1 MPERGSEAA
10 AVAPFWHVD
19 RDRLAYAADV
29 LVVAIAVT
37 LPWSTTA
44 TTVAIVLWLIVLLP
58 TLDAAAIR
66 REVMTAAGGLPLAL
80 FAFAAA
86 GMLWSHADWGERI
99 SALLVFNKLLAIP
112 LLLAQF
118 RRSPRAHWVVLG
130 GFASV
135 LVLLVAS
142 FALALTPGLTWRG
155 RYNAGVP
162 VKDYIT
168 QSGLFAICIFGLA
181 GHVMDRR
188 RRQHPS
194 ASLAALVLAGLFLA
208 NIAYTVTGRTALVV
222 LAALL
227 VAFLIRYFGWRGI
240 AGSGMAAVALAG
252 SIWLTSSYLRERVTD
267 VLAEVHAYRQADA
280 PTSVGLRLEY
290 WRKAEIFITEAPIF
304 GHGTGSVR
312 DLYRQAAADGS
323 GAAASVTVNPH
334 NQVLAVAIQLGA
346 AGAAVLLAMWL
357 AHLALFRNAGA
368 LAWLGFVVVLQ
379 NIVSAQLNSHLFD
392 FTQGWLY
399 VVGVGVLGAAA
410 CSSDSARSCDAAAP
424 RAAAGASA
432 EPLP

>member
-1 MPERGSEAA
+1 MPERGAEAA
-10 AVAPFWHVD
+10 AAVPFWHVD

-37 LPWSTTA
+37 LPWSITA
-44 TTVAIVLWLIVLLP
+44 TTVAIVLWLIALLP
-58 TLDAAAIR
+58 TLDAASVR
-66 REVMTAAGGLPLAL
+66 REVMTVAGGLPLAL
-80 FAFAAA
+80 FALAAA
-86 GMLWSHADWGERI
+86 GMLWSEADWGERI

-130 GFASV
+130 AFASV

-155 RYNAGVP
+155 RHNPGVP

-181 GHVMDRR
+181 GHLADRW

-194 ASLAALVLAGLFLA
+194 ASVAALVLAGLFLA
-208 NIAYTVTGRTALVV
+208 NIAYTVTGRTALVT
-222 LAALL
+222 LAVLL

-240 AGSGMAAVALAG
+240 VGAGMAAVALAG
-252 SIWLTSSYLRERVTD
+252 SLWLSSSYLRQRVTD
-267 VLAEVHAYRQADA
+267 VLAELHAYRQADA
-280 PTSVGLRLEY
+280 PTSVGLRIEY
-290 WRKAEIFITEAPIF
+290 WRKAQLFITEAPII

-312 DLYRQAAADGS
+312 DLYRQAAAEGT
-323 GAAASVTVNPH
+323 GATASVTVNPH

-346 AGAAVLLAMWL
+346 VGAAVLLAMWL
-357 AHLALFRNAGA
+357 AHLALFRNAGPF
-368 LAWLGFVVVLQ
+368 AWLGFVVVLQ
-379 NIVSAQLNSHLFD
+379 NVVSAQLNSHLFD

-410 CSSDSARSCDAAAP
+410 CSSDGARSCDVAAP
-424 RAAAGASA
+424 RDAASA
-432 EPLP
+432 LAEPRP